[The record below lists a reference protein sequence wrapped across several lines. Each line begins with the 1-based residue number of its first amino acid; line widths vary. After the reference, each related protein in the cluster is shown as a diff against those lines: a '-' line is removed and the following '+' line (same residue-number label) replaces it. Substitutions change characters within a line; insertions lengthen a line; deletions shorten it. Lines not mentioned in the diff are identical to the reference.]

1 MRLSESEP
9 TTPPPQT
16 DLHQELP
23 AIDLEK
29 EKENSSVS
37 ETPTDATIS
46 NQESEINLGFGPVLS
61 NRNFLT
67 LWSGQV
73 FSQLADKVYLVLI
86 IAIVAN
92 RFQSENQTISG
103 WVSAL
108 MIAFTIPAVL
118 FGSLAG
124 VFVDR
129 WSKKLV
135 LIGTN
140 LLRGILV
147 LSIPVLLWIAKDV
160 NLGGLPLGFYILLAI
175 TLAVSTLT
183 QLFAPAEQTAISLL
197 VPKENLLSANSLY
210 TTTMI
215 GSLIVGF
222 AVGQPVLDLADRLF
236 QFTNLPWQI
245 GKEVVVGGSYC
256 LAGIILLFLGNK
268 DTKLPLSGET
278 PHIFQDIKDG
288 IDYINHHPR
297 IRSALIQLIILF
309 SVFASMTV
317 LVVRLAEV
325 IPGMKA
331 SQFGFLLAAGGL
343 GMGLGAA
350 ILGSQGQKIEPSRLT
365 LYGSISFAASL
376 VGLSFATQSLWASLV
391 MMAVMGFSA
400 APIAIPMQTIV
411 QGETPEEMRGKVFGL
426 QNNAANIALSLP
438 LAFTGVAETFFGLQ
452 TVLTTLAVIVLAG
465 RLLTWYIC
473 RTAANSST

>member
-9 TTPPPQT
+9 TTPPPKT
-16 DLHQELP
+16 DLPQDLSALNLGEEKATP
-23 AIDLEK
+23 AVD
-29 EKENSSVS
+29 
-37 ETPTDATIS
+37 ETKVA
-46 NQESEINLGFGPVLS
+46 ESIPSPSDGDESNLGFGPVLR
-61 NRNFLT
+61 NQNFLT

-86 IAIVAN
+86 IAIIAN

-103 WVSAL
+103 WVSA
-108 MIAFTIPAVL
+108 MMMAFTIPAVL

-124 VFVDR
+124 VYVDR

-135 LIGTN
+135 LVSTN
-140 LLRGILV
+140 LLRGFLV
-147 LSIPVLLWIAKDV
+147 LSIPLLLGMAKGID
-160 NLGGLPLGFYILLAI
+160 LGGLPLGFYILLVI

-183 QLFAPAEQTAISLL
+183 QLFAPAEQAAIPML

-222 AVGQPVLDLADRLF
+222 AVGQPVLDLADHLF
-236 QFTNLPWQI
+236 QNLGLNWNV
-245 GKEVVVGGSYC
+245 GKELVVGGSYT
-256 LAGIILLFLGNK
+256 LAGTILIFMNGK
-268 DTKLPLSGET
+268 EAKLPLPGES
-278 PHIFQDIKDG
+278 PHVLQDIKDG
-288 IDYINHHPR
+288 VDYINRQPR

-350 ILGSQGQKIEPSRLT
+350 LIGHYGQKIEPSKLT
-365 LYGSISFAASL
+365 FYGSLSFAASL
-376 VGLSFATQSLWASLV
+376 IGLSFYTNSLWGSLV

-400 APIAIPMQTIV
+400 APIAIPMQTMI

-438 LAFTGVAETFFGLQ
+438 LAFTGVAETFLGLQ
-452 TVLTTLAVIVLAG
+452 AVLIFLAVIVLAG

-473 RTAANSST
+473 RTGANT

>member
-1 MRLSESEP
+1 MRLSESEA
-9 TTPPPQT
+9 TTPPIKP
-16 DLHQELP
+16 DLSPELSAIDPGEEKPILP
-23 AIDLEK
+23 AEQNLD
-29 EKENSSVS
+29 V
-37 ETPTDATIS
+37 DAE
-46 NQESEINLGFGPVLS
+46 ESASGFAPVLR

-67 LWSGQV
+67 LWTGQV

-86 IAIVAN
+86 IAIIAN
-92 RFQSENQTISG
+92 RFQSEDQSISG
-103 WVSAL
+103 WVSAI
-108 MIAFTIPAVL
+108 MMAFTIPAVL

-124 VFVDR
+124 VYVDR

-147 LSIPVLLWIAKDV
+147 LSIPIWLALAKGI
-160 NLGGLPLGFYILLAI
+160 NLGALPLGFYILLVV
-175 TLAVSTLT
+175 TLIVSTLT
-183 QLFAPAEQTAISLL
+183 QLFAPAEQSAISKI
-197 VPKENLLSANSLY
+197 VEKKHLLSANSLY
-210 TTTMI
+210 TTTAI

-222 AVGQPVLDLADRLF
+222 AVGQPLLDLADTLF
-236 QFTNLPWQI
+236 KDIGLPWNI
-245 GKEVVVGGSYC
+245 GKELVVGGSYTI
-256 LAGIILLFLGNK
+256 AGIILIFLNGK
-268 DTKLPLSGET
+268 EPKLPPES

-297 IRSALIQLIILF
+297 VRTALIQLIILF

-331 SQFGFLLAAGGL
+331 SQFGFLLAAGGV

-350 ILGSQGQKIEPSRLT
+350 ILGHYGQKIASGKLT
-365 LYGSISFAASL
+365 LYGSLFFAASL
-376 VGLSFATQSLWASLV
+376 IGLSLFTHSLWGSLV
-391 MMAVMGFSA
+391 AMALMGFSA
-400 APIAIPMQTIV
+400 APIAIPMQTII

-426 QNNAANIALSLP
+426 QNNATNIALSLP
-438 LAFTGVAETFFGLQ
+438 LAFTGVAETFLGLR
-452 TVLTTLAVIVLAG
+452 TVLLVLAGIVLAG

-473 RTAANSST
+473 RTAANS

>member
-9 TTPPPQT
+9 TTPPKT
-16 DLHQELP
+16 DVSQELS
-23 AIDLEK
+23 AL
-29 EKENSSVS
+29 
-37 ETPTDATIS
+37 
-46 NQESEINLGFGPVLS
+46 NQEEETSKSLVDEMPVPETIPSPPSEGESNLGFGPVLR

-67 LWSGQV
+67 LWSGQI
-73 FSQLADKVYLVLI
+73 FCQLADKVYLVLI
-86 IAIVAN
+86 IAIIASK
-92 RFQSENQTISG
+92 FQSENQTISG
-103 WVSAL
+103 WVSA
-108 MIAFTIPAVL
+108 MMMAFTIPAVL

-124 VFVDR
+124 VYVDR
-129 WSKKLV
+129 WPKKLV
-135 LIGTN
+135 LVSTN

-147 LSIPVLLWIAKDV
+147 LSIPLLLGMTKGI
-160 NLGGLPLGFYILLAI
+160 NLGGLPLGFYILLII

-183 QLFAPAEQTAISLL
+183 QLFAPAEQATIPML
-197 VPKENLLSANSLY
+197 VAKENLLSANSLY

-236 QFTNLPWQI
+236 QYLGLSWNI
-245 GKEVVVGGSYC
+245 GKELVVGGSYI
-256 LAGIILLFLGNK
+256 LAGTILIFLNGK
-268 DTKLPLSGET
+268 EAKLPLPGES
-278 PHIFQDIKDG
+278 PHVLQDIKEG
-288 IDYINHHPR
+288 IDYINRQPR

-331 SQFGFLLAAGGL
+331 SQFGFLLAGGGL

-350 ILGSQGQKIEPSRLT
+350 ILGNYGQKIEPSRLT
-365 LYGSISFAASL
+365 FYGSLSFAASL
-376 VGLSFATQSLWASLV
+376 IGLSFSSHSLWASLV
-391 MMAVMGFSA
+391 MMAWMGFSA
-400 APIAIPMQTIV
+400 APIAIPMQTMI

-426 QNNAANIALSLP
+426 QNNATNIALSLP
-438 LAFTGVAETFFGLQ
+438 LALTGVAETFLGLPV
-452 TVLTTLAVIVLAG
+452 VLIVLAAVVLAG

-473 RTAANSST
+473 RTGANK

>member
-9 TTPPPQT
+9 TTPQPKT
-16 DLHQELP
+16 DISQELSALNLGEEKP
-23 AIDLEK
+23 TSPVDKTPIAENIPTAI
-29 EKENSSVS
+29 S
-37 ETPTDATIS
+37 EGES
-46 NQESEINLGFGPVLS
+46 NIGFGPVLR

-73 FSQLADKVYLVLI
+73 FSQLADKIYLVLI

-108 MIAFTIPAVL
+108 MMAFTIPAVL

-124 VFVDR
+124 VYVDR
-129 WSKKLV
+129 WPKKLV

-140 LLRGILV
+140 LLRGALV
-147 LSIPVLLWIAKDV
+147 LSIPLLLAAAKGV
-160 NLGGLPLGFYILLAI
+160 SLGGLPLGFYILLVI

-183 QLFAPAEQTAISLL
+183 QLFAPAEQATIPML
-197 VPKENLLSANSLY
+197 VAKDNLLSANSLY

-222 AVGQPVLDLADRLF
+222 AVGQPVLDLADHLF
-236 QFTNLPWQI
+236 QYIGLPWNV
-245 GKEVVVGGSYC
+245 GKELVVGGSYT
-256 LAGIILLFLGNK
+256 LAGLILIFLNGK
-268 DTKLPLSGET
+268 EAKLPLPGES
-278 PHIFQDIKDG
+278 PHVLQDIKDG
-288 IDYINHHPR
+288 VDYINRQPR

-317 LVVRLAEV
+317 LVVRLAEI

-331 SQFGFLLAAGGL
+331 SQFGFLLAAGGV

-350 ILGSQGQKIEPSRLT
+350 FLGHYGQKFPASRLT
-365 LYGSISFAASL
+365 FYGSIGFAASL
-376 VGLSFATQSLWASLV
+376 IGLSFFNHSLWGSLV
-391 MMAVMGFSA
+391 MMALMGLSA
-400 APIAIPMQTIV
+400 APIAIPMQTTI

-426 QNNAANIALSLP
+426 QNNATNIALSLP
-438 LAFTGVAETFFGLQ
+438 LAFTGVAETFLGLQ
-452 TVLTTLAVIVLAG
+452 VVLIVLAAIVLAG

-473 RTAANSST
+473 RTGANT